1 MSGSPPMLGTGVS
14 GPYPYCSMRY
24 VVFSMRYGVLKAS
37 NTGNPSGIHTNSYV
51 KSQRGSSSGANTA
64 SWVSQEIRFCGG
76 KTGE

>member
-1 MSGSPPMLGTGVS
+1 MLGTGVS

-37 NTGNPSGIHTNSYV
+37 NTGNPSGIHTDSYV
-51 KSQRGSSSGANTA
+51 KSQRGSGSGANMA